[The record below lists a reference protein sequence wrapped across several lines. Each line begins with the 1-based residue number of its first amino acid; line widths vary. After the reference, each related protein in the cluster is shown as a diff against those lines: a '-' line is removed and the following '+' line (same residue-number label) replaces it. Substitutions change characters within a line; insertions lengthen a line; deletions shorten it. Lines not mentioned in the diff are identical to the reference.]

1 MGRNVKY
8 SVASIARLISCERT
22 SHVCNRHQ
30 VPAWVPASRHSLF
43 DEPCPTREYHYSPK
57 TWSWPAVQCYL
68 QYGPA
73 HSLSLAQ
80 FYWGHGACSG
90 GYPLGIGLGV
100 PLTFLYSILKERRFL
115 RPLTSLFHTF
125 FQNGNLFSKKSSS
138 FFKIFSIC
146 LFTAVCDIPF
156 LFAYSRALIGFSDFI
171 LTRDK

>member
-1 MGRNVKY
+1 MGRNAKY

-73 HSLSLAQ
+73 RSLSLAQ

-100 PLTFLYSILKERRFL
+100 PSTFLIFNFQRARGFIAPSLLYCWLFL
-115 RPLTSLFHTF
+115 HFARD
-125 FQNGNLFSKKSSS
+125 
-138 FFKIFSIC
+138 FFKKISHF
-146 LFTAVCDIPF
+146 FK
-156 LFAYSRALIGFSDFI
+156 GSDFCVMNSHI
-171 LTRDK
+171 WHSNYFCNGSFTKFFFT